1 LKFNNASN
9 MRLANSS
16 VTGIEISTNGQTW
29 TPVSSNQITVNGDTV
44 TISNVSSATQIRY
57 AWASWPSVSLF
68 NGNGLPAEPF
78 STTF

>member
-1 LKFNNASN
+1 

-16 VTGIEISTNGQTW
+16 VTGIEISTNGQNW

-57 AWASWPSVSLF
+57 AWTSWPSVSLF

-78 STTF
+78 RAIL